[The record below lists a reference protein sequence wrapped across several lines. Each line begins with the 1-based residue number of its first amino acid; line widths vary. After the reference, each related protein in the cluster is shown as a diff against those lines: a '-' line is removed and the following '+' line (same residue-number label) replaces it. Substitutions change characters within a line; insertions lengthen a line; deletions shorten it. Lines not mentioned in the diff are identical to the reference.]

1 MPQSHLVR
9 LVRERI
15 SQSGDR
21 AAFRIKHD
29 GQWQVTGWQDLGR
42 SMDRC
47 ARALIRAGHQPTGMV
62 GICSRNMPAWTQAD
76 LGILAARGVSVPI
89 YPTSTLAQVRYIVRD
104 AGIRLLFVGEQP
116 QFDQALEL
124 LNSGEIA
131 EIVALDASVD
141 LRGCTHASH
150 FHTFLDQEQDPASEQ
165 ELRNREA
172 QYRMDDL
179 LTLIY
184 TSGTTGEPKG
194 VMLDFANIAACFE
207 MHNTRLDLSD
217 QDVSLCMLPL
227 SHVFERVWTYYVI
240 YRGAENVYIRDPQ
253 QVMDVIGEVRPT
265 VMCAVPRLY
274 EKAYAMIRERVA
286 QAPPLRQKLFAWA
299 TGVGTRVFAHR
310 QDGTRVPVWL
320 AGQQWLAERLVFRP
334 LRARFGGR
342 TRFLPVAGARLADD
356 VNLFFQAMGL
366 NITYGY
372 GLTETTATVCCYET
386 GCFKLGSIGTALDG
400 VEVKLGENHE
410 LLVRAPTVMRG
421 YYNKP
426 EATREV
432 MTDDGFLRTGDAGH
446 VDAEGHL
453 YFTER
458 IKELMKTSN
467 GQYVAPQL
475 VEGTLGKDRYID
487 QIAIVADAR
496 HFVSALI
503 VPSFESLEEYAR
515 SINLQYQ
522 TKADLLRHSA
532 VVAFFETRIQ
542 QLQQELAR
550 FQQVKKF
557 TLLPSAFSVE
567 LGEITPTMKLRRR
580 IIEANYRD
588 EIEAMYERL
597 IATDVRLKPDASK
610 GGPVCQAG

>member
-9 LVRERI
+9 LLRERI
-15 SQSGDR
+15 ALRGDR
-21 AAFRIKHD
+21 AALRVQQD
-29 GQWQVTGWQDLGR
+29 GAWQTISW
-42 SMDRC
+42 
-47 ARALIRAGHQPTGMV
+47 RALGEAMDGCAQALIHAGHQPAEMV
-62 GICSRNMPAWTQAD
+62 GLCARNMPEWTQAD

-89 YPTSTLAQVRYIVRD
+89 YPTSTLEQVRYIVRD
-104 AGIRLLFVGEQP
+104 ARIGLLFVGEQP
-116 QFDQALEL
+116 QFDQALQL
-124 LNSGEIA
+124 WQDGEIRQ
-131 EIVALDASVD
+131 IVALDGSVD
-141 LRGCTHASH
+141 LRGCPQASH
-150 FHTFLDQEQDPASEQ
+150 FLTFLAQGRGTASEQ
-165 ELRNREA
+165 ALRHRET

-194 VMLDFANIAACFE
+194 VMLDFANLAACFE
-207 MHNTRLDLSD
+207 MHDARLDLTER
-217 QDVSLCMLPL
+217 DVSLCMLPL
-227 SHVFERVWTYYVI
+227 SHVFERAWTYYVLAC
-240 YRGAENVYIRDPQ
+240 GAENVYIRDPQ
-253 QVMDVIGEVRPT
+253 AVMDVIGDVRPT
-265 VMCAVPRLY
+265 VMCSVPRLY
-274 EKAYAMIRERVA
+274 EKAYAAIQARVA
-286 QAPPLRQKLFAWA
+286 QAPRLRRTLFAWA
-299 TGVGTRVFAHR
+299 TAVGEQIVEYR
-310 QDGTRVPVWL
+310 QTGASVPLWL
-320 AGQQWLAERLVFRP
+320 GAKRWLAERLVFRK
-334 LRARFGGR
+334 LRGRFGGR
-342 TRFLPVAGARLADD
+342 IRLLPVAGARLADD

-372 GLTETTATVCCYET
+372 GLTETTATVCCYERDR
-386 GCFKLGSIGTALDG
+386 FRLGSIGTALKG
-400 VEVKLGENHE
+400 VEVKLGDNNE

-432 MTDDGFLRTGDAGH
+432 MTDDGFLRTGDAGA
-446 VDAEGHL
+446 VDHEGHL

-475 VEGTLGKDRYID
+475 VEGTIGKDRFID

-522 TKADLLRHSA
+522 CRAELLRHSA
-532 VVAFFETRIQ
+532 VAAFFEARIQ
-542 QLQQELAR
+542 ELQQELAR

-567 LGEITPTMKLRRR
+567 AGEVTPTMKLRRR
-580 IIEANYRD
+580 IIETNYRN
-588 EIEAMYERL
+588 EIDAMY
-597 IATDVRLKPDASK
+597 A
-610 GGPVCQAG
+610 AG